1 MKTYRALAALLTY
14 PTEDLVAA
22 AEEIDNALLT
32 EGLLSVAAR
41 RSVGRLL
48 RELRT
53 SDLMELQERY
63 VGLFDRTPSLSL
75 HLFEHV
81 HGNSRDR
88 GPAMVDLIELYR
100 RHGVEIAAHE
110 LPDFLPLFL
119 EFLGEVPAEEARTML
134 ADVAPLMAQIQV
146 RLARRGSAYAGVLAA
161 LLALAGAA
169 PLAAESAPPPE
180 QEDSLEAL
188 DKAWEDR
195 EVRFGGGTTETAGAC
210 GKAAA
215 MVRRMETLETGASR

>member
-134 ADVAPLMAQIQV
+134 ADVAPLMAQI
-146 RLARRGSAYAGVLAA
+146 
-161 LLALAGAA
+161 
-169 PLAAESAPPPE
+169 
-180 QEDSLEAL
+180 
-188 DKAWEDR
+188 
-195 EVRFGGGTTETAGAC
+195 
-210 GKAAA
+210 
-215 MVRRMETLETGASR
+215 